1 MLCKWFAAELRA
13 DLLPRPQ
20 PFGLHNA
27 GREHPVGTR
36 ELRQCGM
43 QQLVIRGPADRSEHS
58 GGTAHAPVST
68 ANNSPTKF
76 TNYYHTHTHTHAH
89 THTHTPTYAQL

>member
-58 GGTAHAPVST
+58 GGTAHAPVSMYIHHFNSHPHLRVST

-76 TNYYHTHTHTHAH
+76 TN
-89 THTHTPTYAQL
+89 